1 MPFTPVIF
9 PDAFADYPQTEAR
22 IPYLENQLAPYTSAV
37 TGVKGIPLAAGPG
50 NNTWISGIIL
60 SCFILVALTYRT
72 ASKQMAQILYS
83 IFGAGTERTAFISKN
98 NVGVVRLKLVLL
110 LQTFLLEG
118 TILYLIFHE
127 RIPTIISGYEVLPVI
142 GTFAAGCICYYLL
155 QFSIYKL
162 IGYVFAYKSYTSS
175 WTYSFTSITAIRGL
189 LLFCPVLIAIYHPM
203 PLKTFIIIICCVYF
217 ITRIIFIY
225 KGLKI
230 FFNGFYSLIY
240 LILYLCT
247 LEIAPLF
254 VIYKG
259 LFQVFSFV
267 ELKLV

>member
-1 MPFTPVIF
+1 MKTIQKPFTPAIF

-110 LQTFLLEG
+110 LQTDWKSVGEG
-118 TILYLIFHE
+118 K
-127 RIPTIISGYEVLPVI
+127 RVSVRVV
-142 GTFAAGCICYYLL
+142 
-155 QFSIYKL
+155 S
-162 IGYVFAYKSYTSS
+162 
-175 WTYSFTSITAIRGL
+175 
-189 LLFCPVLIAIYHPM
+189 
-203 PLKTFIIIICCVYF
+203 
-217 ITRIIFIY
+217 TRIRR
-225 KGLKI
+225 LKQHTPMKNVRI
-230 FFNGFYSLIY
+230 
-240 LILYLCT
+240 
-247 LEIAPLF
+247 
-254 VIYKG
+254 VM
-259 LFQVFSFV
+259 
-267 ELKLV
+267 